1 MGNLGDSLEV
11 RNVIFWVSNALNIYR
26 LGLVIDGRSEV
37 LWLVSIDELC
47 IYAESWEEDFQLVVG
62 SSVEVGCRDNV
73 VAGVCNCCNGHELG
87 SLTRTCCDGRNTP
100 F

>member
-1 MGNLGDSLEV
+1 MGSLGDSLEV
-11 RNVIFWVSNALNIYR
+11 GNVIFWISNALNIYR

-37 LWLVSIDELC
+37 LWLVSVDELR

-87 SLTRTCCDGRNTP
+87 SLTGTCCDGRNTP